1 VVLEWKTID
10 PCTSGSIRENSV
22 CVQHF
27 ITRVVDVRPVLWYTG
42 AGKSDIE
49 RDCPDVNTP
58 CAMYRP
64 DRNGRGILRINEMI
78 RRNDIRNI
86 AIIAHVDHGK
96 TTLVD
101 GLLRQGRIFRENQP
115 VAERV
120 LDSNDLE
127 RERGITIMA
136 KNTAVTYRGVK
147 INIVDT
153 PGHADFGGE
162 VERVM
167 NMVDGVLLLVDAVDG
182 PMPQTRF
189 VLRKA
194 LQAGHRAIVVVNKID
209 RPNARPNHVVNETF
223 DLFIELGATDE
234 QAEFAT
240 IYTNALKGVAGRS
253 PLKIHDSLEPLFDA
267 ILDQIPGPQVD
278 PDGPAQLL
286 VTNTVY
292 DDYKG
297 KILIGRLR
305 RGTLRKGQ
313 AVARIARDG
322 SVIPAKV
329 SQLFVF
335 NGLDR
340 NEIEEVAAGDIIA
353 IAGIGDA
360 SIGDTI
366 ADAQCPEALPSIAV
380 EEPTVRMTFS
390 VNTSPFA
397 GREGTHVTSRTLRE
411 RLYQELER
419 DVALRVAD
427 TDSPDAFIVSGRGE
441 LHLTILIETMRREGY
456 EFQVSRPEVIF
467 KEIDGVKYEPIEQV
481 ELEVAEPYQGA
492 VIELMGQRRGQ
503 MRDMSIRDGGSV
515 HMIFHVPTRGLLG
528 FRQTFL
534 TATRGE
540 GVMNSLFIGY
550 EPLAGEIVT
559 RSNGSLVA
567 SERGVATAYALNQA
581 QERGTLFITPGTEV
595 YEGMIVGQH
604 IRERDLE
611 VNVCRRKHLTNIR
624 SSTAE
629 EGIRLE
635 TPRVLSLDDA
645 IEYISDDELVE
656 VTPKS
661 IRLRKRLL
669 TLTERQREQK
679 RRETG
684 VKS

>member
-1 VVLEWKTID
+1 MKRT
-10 PCTSGSIRENSV
+10 
-22 CVQHF
+22 
-27 ITRVVDVRPVLWYTG
+27 
-42 AGKSDIE
+42 
-49 RDCPDVNTP
+49 
-58 CAMYRP
+58 
-64 DRNGRGILRINEMI
+64 
-78 RRNDIRNI
+78 DIRNI

-101 GLLRQGRIFRENQP
+101 AMLRQSRIFRENQQ

-127 RERGITIMA
+127 RERGITIMS
-136 KNTAVTYRGVK
+136 KNTAVSYKGVK

-194 LQAGHRAIVVVNKID
+194 LQAGHQAIVVVNKID

-223 DLFIELGATDE
+223 DLFVDLGATDE

-240 IYTNALKGVAGRS
+240 IYTNALTGQAGRS
-253 PLKIHDSLEPLFDA
+253 PLKLYDTLEPLFDA
-267 ILDQIPGPQVD
+267 ILDRIPP
-278 PDGPAQLL
+278 PDGDAGQPAQLL
-286 VTNTVY
+286 VTNTVH
-292 DDYKG
+292 DAYKG
-297 KILIGRLR
+297 KLLIGRLQ
-305 RGTLRKGQ
+305 RGTLRRGQ

-322 SVIPAKV
+322 ALTPAKIG
-329 SQLFVF
+329 QLFVF
-335 NGLDR
+335 SGLERREVD
-340 NEIEEVAAGDIIA
+340 EVAAGDIIA

-360 SIGDTI
+360 GIGETI
-366 ADAQCPEALPSIAV
+366 ADATQPEALPTIAV

-397 GREGTHVTSRTLRE
+397 GREGVHVTSRKLRD
-411 RLYQELER
+411 RLYAELER

-427 TDSPDAFIVSGRGE
+427 TDSPESLVVSGRGE

-467 KEIDGVKYEPIEQV
+467 KEIDGKKYEPIEQV
-481 ELEVAEPYQGA
+481 EIEVAEPYQGT

-503 MRDMSIRDGGSV
+503 MRDMSFRDDGTV
-515 HMIFHVPTRGLLG
+515 HMVFHVPTRGLLG
-528 FRQTFL
+528 FRQSFL

-540 GVMNSLFIGY
+540 GIVNALFIGY
-550 EPLAGEIVT
+550 EPLQGEIAT
-559 RSNGSLVA
+559 RANGSLIA
-567 SERGVATAYALNQA
+567 SESGTATTFGLHGA
-581 QERGTLFITPGTEV
+581 QERGQLFITPGTEV

-604 IRERDLE
+604 IRDRDLE
-611 VNVCRRKHLTNIR
+611 VNVCRKKHLTNMR
-624 SSTAE
+624 NSTAE
-629 EGIRLE
+629 EALRLE
-635 TPRVLSLDDA
+635 PPRVLSLDDA
-645 IEYISDDELVE
+645 IEYIGDDELVE

-661 IRLRKRLL
+661 FRLRKKLL
-669 TLTERQREQK
+669 TLDERKRAQK
-679 RRETG
+679 RRELALAAEG
-684 VKS
+684 